1 VHGFFGYGTI
11 GNPLRFALGIFNGK
25 FILILAFVAACGPLQ
40 THFHQRVVTGSG
52 ICCCRR
58 TAVAQRLKIGA
69 TQKIL

>member
-1 VHGFFGYGTI
+1 MPGG
-11 GNPLRFALGIFNGK
+11 LRTARHCVFTGK
-25 FILILAFVAACGPLQ
+25 
-40 THFHQRVVTGSG
+40 VVTGSG